1 MDWTL
6 ADMALIVAV
15 TAMGVAVAYLK
26 NPEHKA
32 TVLML
37 PVPFTLATLA
47 VGRPIDATNV
57 LAIPALFG
65 YTFCVWL
72 LRERLRV
79 PILAAIATAAAAY
92 CLFGAAVARWRPTDD
107 ATFWTAAAATM
118 LAGTGLVRRLPHRE
132 EPHHRTPLPVWI
144 KTPAIAAVVS
154 GLVEIKHLLGGFT
167 TMFPM
172 VGVVASYE
180 ARHSLWT
187 IVRRIAWLLI
197 LMPPMMGT
205 IRLLQPHVGTPAAVL
220 LAWPVYL
227 AVFAVFLKRSA
238 AESAG

>member
-79 PILAAIATAAAAY
+79 PILA
-92 CLFGAAVARWRPTDD
+92 
-107 ATFWTAAAATM
+107 
-118 LAGTGLVRRLPHRE
+118 
-132 EPHHRTPLPVWI
+132 
-144 KTPAIAAVVS
+144 
-154 GLVEIKHLLGGFT
+154 EIGR
-167 TMFPM
+167 
-172 VGVVASYE
+172 A
-180 ARHSLWT
+180 
-187 IVRRIAWLLI
+187 
-197 LMPPMMGT
+197 
-205 IRLLQPHVGTPAAVL
+205 HV
-220 LAWPVYL
+220 
-227 AVFAVFLKRSA
+227 
-238 AESAG
+238 